1 MFLAPFDFEIRY
13 QAGKRNPADAPSRR
27 PDYGDDRD
35 LEDGYLPILKAKIAR
50 AKSFGI
56 LGVSELYPELSVNCG
71 EFVDTSYYDV
81 SPPVPVD
88 KSTFPTTFVMA
99 ALVPRQVVH

>member
-27 PDYGDDRD
+27 PDYGDDCD
-35 LEDGYLPILKAKIAR
+35 LEDGYLPTLKAKIAR

-56 LGVSELYPELSVNCG
+56 PGVSELYPELSVNCR
-71 EFVDTSYYDV
+71 EFMDTSCCDV
-81 SPPVPVD
+81 SPSVLVN
-88 KSTFPTTFVMA
+88 KSTFPTAFVMA
-99 ALVPRQVVH
+99 ALVPR